1 MLRVNNTSIS
11 ADSVI
16 EKGDDVETI
25 VSLTATLASDGTMSL
40 SQFVQN
46 TQLYK
51 DNYDVVAA
59 DVEAFNTY
67 VRNGFDTTLTEAT
80 SVSSDNA
87 INGEEVNE

>member
-51 DNYDVVAA
+51 DNYDIVAA

>member
-67 VRNGFDTTLTEAT
+67 VRNGFDATSMEAT
-80 SVSSDNA
+80 SISDDNTA
-87 INGEEVNE
+87 SGEEVNE